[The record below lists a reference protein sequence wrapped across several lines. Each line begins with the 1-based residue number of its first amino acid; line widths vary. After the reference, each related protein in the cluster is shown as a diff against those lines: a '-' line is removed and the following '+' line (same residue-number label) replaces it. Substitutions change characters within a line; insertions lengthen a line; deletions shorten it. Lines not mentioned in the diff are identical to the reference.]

1 MHRKSVI
8 GCGMKCF
15 KLQGLRWKAG
25 AARYQH
31 AVLYP
36 KTLLSFLWG
45 FGFRVEGFS
54 GSWVIGFGFRC
65 FFRVCG
71 LGKFPLVC
79 NFHKGSTQACC
90 EAFS

>member
-36 KTLLSFLWG
+36 KTLLSF
-45 FGFRVEGFS
+45 
-54 GSWVIGFGFRC
+54 
-65 FFRVCG
+65 
-71 LGKFPLVC
+71 
-79 NFHKGSTQACC
+79 
-90 EAFS
+90 